1 MGRREITPAPAME
14 TREINHIDIAQ
25 QSADRVI
32 NKHRQMVRNI
42 SEDASRA
49 VRGLHSARYED
60 NISKKM
66 ADIRMS
72 PWRGDEIDS
81 EYKSSL
87 QSKARISGLERELNE
102 IPRNSMTYRPYHKS
116 ARELAA
122 EVSRDDD
129 LFNYSTK
136 KKTYSYSSQ
145 YSKQPRY

>member
-1 MGRREITPAPAME
+1 
-14 TREINHIDIAQ
+14 
-25 QSADRVI
+25 
-32 NKHRQMVRNI
+32 MVRNI

-81 EYKSSL
+81 EYKNAM

-102 IPRNSMTYRPYHKS
+102 ITRNSMSYRYKLNTEWGFSSELTNWLTVTGRITSLPKS
-116 ARELAA
+116 SLLRLAEMMICLIIQQRRKLIA
-122 EVSRDDD
+122 PI
-129 LFNYSTK
+129 LITLG
-136 KKTYSYSSQ
+136 SQ
-145 YSKQPRY
+145 DINPPDQLY

>member
-1 MGRREITPAPAME
+1 
-14 TREINHIDIAQ
+14 
-25 QSADRVI
+25 
-32 NKHRQMVRNI
+32 MVRNI

-49 VRGLHSARYED
+49 VRGLHGARYED

-72 PWRGDEIDS
+72 PWRGDEMDS
-81 EYKSSL
+81 EYKNAI

-102 IPRNSMTYRPYHKS
+102 ITRSSLTSRWKFNTEGDLSAEPLKTDKCYRPYHKS

-122 EVSRDDD
+122 EVSRDED

-136 KKTYSYSSQ
+136 KKTYNSSSQ
-145 YSKQPRY
+145 YSRQSRY

>member
-72 PWRGDEIDS
+72 PWRGDELDS
-81 EYKSSL
+81 EYKSAL
-87 QSKARISGLERELNE
+87 QSKARLSGLERELNE
-102 IPRNSMTYRPYHKS
+102 ITRSSMTYRPYHKS

-129 LFNYSTK
+129 LYNHSTK
-136 KKTYSYSSQ
+136 KRTYTSSTQ
-145 YSKQPRY
+145 YSRQQ